1 MKWSFKEG
9 RPIYIQ
15 IVEQMEVFIASGA
28 YEPGEKIPAV
38 RELAIDAGVNPNTM
52 QKALAELERLK
63 LLHSERTRGRFVT
76 EDVKV
81 INEVKKTLSRDFVR
95 NLFDNLMSLGMSK
108 EEIISAVE
116 QWAEEVE

>member
-52 QKALAELERLK
+52 QKAMSELERLK

>member
-52 QKALAELERLK
+52 QKAMSGLERLK